1 LQQLT
6 KCVDLGGRRYGYSM
20 AATSSVQLALRIMDH
35 VNETSCLFSEGIYV
49 GQAVEGDVV
58 VAEVF
63 G

>member
-1 LQQLT
+1 
-6 KCVDLGGRRYGYSM
+6 M